1 MDELGN
7 NNLIERTVDS
17 VVREQNSQQ

>member
-1 MDELGN
+1 MEELG

-17 VVREQNSQQ
+17 MVREQNSQQ